1 MGHVIIGLLIGFVF
15 GVVLT
20 LIFRIPVEK
29 KLTAE
34 RDALKASAQGAIG
47 KL

>member
-1 MGHVIIGLLIGFVF
+1 MAYIITAVVSFVAGVIA
-15 GVVLT
+15 T
-20 LIFRIPVEK
+20 LAFRIPVEK
-29 KLTAE
+29 KLAAE